1 MQAYVLFVCPGRLKL
16 FLALDIFDVAADHQG
31 DLEGQG
37 VIETADVQAGLLF
50 QFFNPV
56 DQGVSVD
63 EEFAGCLGY
72 IEVILKESADGG
84 RYFRIKGRGFILSED
99 LPDED
104 PAEVPGQLIDQ
115 SADAQAVVG
124 NDGFIRIE
132 DPVP

>member
-16 FLALDIFDVAADHQG
+16 FLALDIFDIAAYHQG

-56 DQGVSVD
+56 EQGVSVD

-72 IEVILKESADGG
+72 IELFSKKVLTVVVTSGSKAADSSSPKISRMKILQ
-84 RYFRIKGRGFILSED
+84 RFRGS
-99 LPDED
+99 
-104 PAEVPGQLIDQ
+104 
-115 SADAQAVVG
+115 
-124 NDGFIRIE
+124 
-132 DPVP
+132 